1 MGWLYR
7 SWSSITFL
15 NIDFEIEDNF
25 YFIPKDKTLYDLFF
39 DDGIRIFT
47 LWVIPDKDIF
57 FAIKD
62 IDTNNDYDYDYDME
76 VLFFE
81 IWNKWIKIDK
91 VTKGVLYDMSV
102 LMDDYDNIRINKVK
116 TVIRNIIDNNYKM
129 DWRVMDYLKNNYLS
143 LLENW
148 YNIEEVFN
156 IIKNESVSQNDYI
169 TTVLRLMWKN
179 NKVRNYIFNSW
190 ITLFNKEELSKYKKI
205 LLDYNFF
212 EKHINELSFIE
223 DINNISY
230 SEILDLINF
239 KDDTED
245 ELLDD
250 FINFNFDFI
259 YQKVINYI
267 TYEFDLQNVEDGSY
281 MDNIEI
287 KIIAK
292 FFEYIKNTNW
302 QDING
307 NNIFQLVMLYNIL
320 LNNWYEDNIQEF
332 YDMLKNIII
341 EKSEGIVN
349 VFISN
354 IDYFWVVDHVDNYL
368 KSVYFI
374 FDNIDD
380 KILYSKIKI
389 IHLLKCPDLFVI
401 SKYIDNKTINDF
413 SNEYLEI
420 ENNINEFSENTD
432 NFKILK
438 QIIFYFIEQD
448 LETLVFNLMNS
459 RYNSMNN
466 MSLLLN
472 LIVDWINT
480 IIEDT
485 IKLADNMNER
495 NAKTQEYLDY
505 IINTKKKLDDDII
518 NQNVPLIKRPF
529 LSEEDKN
536 EILYNNR
543 DRLLQIYD
551 NRLWNINEYVEQI
564 YNKNKE
570 LIESL
575 EELTKKYQEL
585 LTIISLLEKIVKI
598 ILYSWHRDKEFIAS
612 HYNTTLW
619 NLKTQS
625 ETFKIKYDTILKTTK
640 DNEEKTKILT
650 EQFINILEKGKFN
663 MSINKI
669 NWF

>member
-619 NLKTQS
+619 HLKTQS